1 MCLCFELGLLVRCIV
16 SSISLNVVYNYDF
29 AGIESAKLLVSTDA
43 NVTISDLDGTN
54 YQPISSRSEVV
65 QSTKES
71 NGL

>member
-1 MCLCFELGLLVRCIV
+1 MCLCFELSLLVRCTLLYKPKCID
-16 SSISLNVVYNYDF
+16 YDF

-54 YQPISSRSEVV
+54 YQPISSSNQVV
-65 QSTKES
+65 DSTKES